1 MNSADAKQIKAVH
14 QEVLEVNSTTK
25 FVLKRVNELS
35 NALQN
40 NPCSPACAKIQ
51 EELFEEI
58 RNLSEE
64 NEKRRIQD
72 EEKRKQDLETQDNI
86 NKLTQRVDE
95 LTALLNQTTN
105 NGLQV
110 VATKQTHRPRT
121 RHTGKELVLKSYQN
135 VEHTREPSTARSHHS
150 VVSRPQ
156 QTRLGSHEHDRRL
169 AVQSRQNIPRLTY
182 GEFGETVESQMDLTG
197 RHLEATSQE
206 EKVYFGTKEVWI
218 VEATN
223 EFRNGRSEIGST
235 QGAFTVILLDTSAS
249 MRQNN
254 AWQEASTFIQEYIEG
269 LQIMSTE
276 HGCEEYVALV
286 TFGEHTQCRQRYTK
300 SYHEILQIFDS
311 ISPGGPSPFY
321 GGLVT
326 AQGAMLAAT
335 EPILLLTNGIT
346 VHTKLILITDGYPT
360 DTCLYRGPDSTNT
373 EMDPEIT
380 QDILRMAKLVVN
392 DDLTQADLFYLPVG
406 RANME
411 FLKLVSDVGFGKEL
425 HFRDGSS
432 FSRRLVLAGKILP
445 GQPVNPLLGLLGLD
459 PSAVHMSRIPKDDRA
474 ITRLDEEQMLNILER
489 EERRRVAKENEVN
502 PYHEEPDDSFP
513 RTGSRVTRGP
523 DWDRV
528 TNEDGNEPGT
538 VVGHRKTYFG
548 NSVFVT
554 WDATGKLGQYNF
566 GLHNL
571 YGVLP
576 TEEPR
581 KLNPG
586 QPLDVG
592 CFVTPAKDWSGDAS
606 IMGEKGVVLQILRQN
621 GIRKVAVRW
630 NNGSRGLYSYG
641 EDRRFEIKMCEAC
654 ELQRLEE
661 RPRPSRHLPITDG
674 RQTGAAPSPAAIK
687 PKKNKNKNN

>member
-254 AWQEASTFIQEYIEG
+254 AWQEASTFIQEYIE
-269 LQIMSTE
+269 
-276 HGCEEYVALV
+276 
-286 TFGEHTQCRQRYTK
+286 
-300 SYHEILQIFDS
+300 DS

-406 RANME
+406 RANM
-411 FLKLVSDVGFGKEL
+411 
-425 HFRDGSS
+425 
-432 FSRRLVLAGKILP
+432 GKILP

-621 GIRKVAVRW
+621 GIRKVA
-630 NNGSRGLYSYG
+630 
-641 EDRRFEIKMCEAC
+641 AC